1 MERLRQH
8 WPRFA
13 RPRKCKIKLIRRES
27 VLRVLLHKLSVSG
40 LNRRVAPVAE
50 RGGESALHIAG
61 AHTGEGLK

>member
-1 MERLRQH
+1 ML
-8 WPRFA
+8 
-13 RPRKCKIKLIRRES
+13 RES
-27 VLRVLLHKLSVSG
+27 VLQKQLKGPSVSG